1 MKGGETMESVNPWLV
16 ELNRNSHIWFGVVT
30 VLVMSG
36 LGVLIA
42 ATIEVLF
49 KFLGVR
55 GERIE
60 IHH

>member
-1 MKGGETMESVNPWLV
+1 MNGINQWLV
-16 ELNRNSHIWFGVVT
+16 ELNKNSHIWFGVVT
-30 VLVMSG
+30 VITMSG
-36 LGVLIA
+36 LGVIIA

-49 KFLGVR
+49 KFLGVK

>member
-1 MKGGETMESVNPWLV
+1 MEGLYGWLV
-16 ELNRNSHIWFGVVT
+16 ELNKNSHIWYGAVT
-30 VLVMSG
+30 VITMSG

-42 ATIEVLF
+42 AVIEVLF
-49 KFLGVR
+49 KVLGVK

>member
-1 MKGGETMESVNPWLV
+1 MEAIGPWLA
-16 ELNRNSHIWFGVVT
+16 ELNKNSHLWFGVITVVT
-30 VLVMSG
+30 MSG
-36 LGVLIA
+36 LGVIIA

-49 KFLGVR
+49 KVLGVK

>member
-1 MKGGETMESVNPWLV
+1 MMENIDKWLV
-16 ELNRNSHIWFGVVT
+16 ELNKNSHVWFGVVT
-30 VLVMSG
+30 VVTMSG

-42 ATIEVLF
+42 VTIEIFF
-49 KFLGVR
+49 KLLGIK

>member
-1 MKGGETMESVNPWLV
+1 MENFSQWLV
-16 ELNRNSHIWFGVVT
+16 ALNKTNHIGFGMLT
-30 VLVMSG
+30 VATMSG
-36 LGVLIA
+36 LGVIIA

-49 KFLGVR
+49 KFLGVK

>member
-1 MKGGETMESVNPWLV
+1 MEGINQWLV
-16 ELNRNSHIWFGVVT
+16 ELNKNSHIWFGVVIVIT
-30 VLVMSG
+30 MSG
-36 LGVLIA
+36 LGVIIA

-49 KFLGVR
+49 KFLGIK

>member
-1 MKGGETMESVNPWLV
+1 MESINQWLV
-16 ELNRNSHIWFGVVT
+16 DLNKNNHVLFGLVTVVT
-30 VLVMSG
+30 MSG

-42 ATIEVLF
+42 AAIELLF
-49 KFLGVR
+49 KLLGIK

>member
-1 MKGGETMESVNPWLV
+1 MENIGQWLA
-16 ELNRNSHIWFGVVT
+16 ELNKNSHIWFGAVT
-30 VLVMSG
+30 VITMSG

-42 ATIEVLF
+42 ATIEILF
-49 KFLGVR
+49 KFLGVK

>member
-1 MKGGETMESVNPWLV
+1 MEAINPWLA
-16 ELNRNSHIWFGVVT
+16 ELNKNSHLWFGVVT
-30 VLVMSG
+30 VITMSG
-36 LGVLIA
+36 LGVIIA

-49 KFLGVR
+49 KVLGVK

>member
-1 MKGGETMESVNPWLV
+1 MEGINQWLV
-16 ELNRNSHIWFGVVT
+16 ELNKNNRLMFGVVT
-30 VLVMSG
+30 VITMSG

-42 ATIEVLF
+42 AVIEVLF
-49 KFLGVR
+49 KALGVK

>member
-1 MKGGETMESVNPWLV
+1 MEGINQWLV
-16 ELNRNSHIWFGVVT
+16 ELNKNSHVWFGVVT
-30 VLVMSG
+30 VATMSG

-42 ATIEVLF
+42 VVIELLF
-49 KFLGVR
+49 KLFGIK

>member
-1 MKGGETMESVNPWLV
+1 MNGINQWLV
-16 ELNRNSHIWFGVVT
+16 ELNKNSHIWFGVVT
-30 VLVMSG
+30 VLTMSG

-42 ATIEVLF
+42 VTIEVLF
-49 KFLGVR
+49 KFLGVK